1 MAFTVTSTPKVKAS
15 TPKGAPLVKG
25 PATGRLAALLEQERD
40 LLGVGPVTEDVYE
53 SLDTAYKEAH
63 PKAVVEDT
71 VQGTFTSADNVAV
84 DKRVAADIYNDQ
96 QWTPYILGQRREEA
110 YVDPELDQEQEKADL
125 EEFAYRI
132 NVSPEDV
139 AQDPALYEQ
148 FGRHLGKKYRVLN
161 KDKYFEY
168 NDEGGQPPNAQRI
181 PTPWVQ
187 PRHVSKNTVHDVE
200 GFMFEKQNPTTEE
213 EFAYNAGLR
222 VYDALQNTLNK
233 VAYGPS
239 VQSKIHAKAVEE
251 SGNTAEDM
259 AHFVNKFVAS
269 YASLAE
275 HDIDVGKA
283 WSDIMLHSVLA
294 YYKGNHWRSV
304 LRNKDIETGK
314 ELDAES
320 EFRGGVAGDQ
330 EIGHMVLSSMG
341 VEKSTNKEK
350 ALAGSLSRNI
360 VTDVFSK
367 NVGNNMWEEKLFEI
381 SALDTD
387 GYKNP
392 RVEALTQHGIQI
404 SLRVQDLTSEIVP
417 SSIRDVR
424 TNTITPTLKDAI
436 PRKTRGTKN
445 IEYGNLQQQLE
456 NLHIQSNTMFSIH
469 TPTVNVLN
477 AIMGNI
483 RAIPLLDG
491 PAYLGIKGDG
501 SAFEDAKGTMGQR
514 KGFHYK
520 RNYKGQ
526 LLNKNDEVVN
536 DYNLA
541 ERVSDVS
548 DLIKDKAFNNELQ
561 WAIEKSKL
569 DGFYYDYFY
578 GLNNRLHVDQ
588 TIGNY
593 QHSKL
598 ARAFLGAGIEST
610 YNLKGPSSE
619 AQIMMLKAGIM
630 KKFGHSKENVERA
643 AELFDIN
650 IKEFRRMVGDA
661 GGQGGVDLLNM
672 ATEEGWA
679 SISAIAEAVRFQ
691 EAIDSGANTYKSGFL
706 TEIDGLTNGFAHS
719 AWQTGD
725 PVLASVANLFSD
737 SDFNRWKNGVK
748 FKDAYELL
756 EEEAKDRLRYLW
768 TKEGKQRG
776 FEGLTTEITSK
787 AFNERIRTYNHN
799 KFRDAI
805 GLIEDASSIL
815 GRKFAKK
822 PVMIFG
828 YGAGAA
834 RIEDSVR
841 EFMGDVFAQDP
852 ALLQRMV
859 DNGIDIEKDFI
870 QPLGIVMGES
880 VQIRFSSVKQLS
892 SVLSSAADAAWSQ
905 DFELSIPTNNG
916 FRINLGRVI
925 SEVDED
931 TKTTY
936 TVATGEYRLDKETGE
951 DVPVMR
957 SGVAVYNT
965 KKNFEAWATEHTQS
979 SIKAASQITV
989 MLNHS
994 NDSININRAITKMH
1008 KRILERKGMGP
1019 DAAGNTAAQ
1028 VFDAIFVTPLQAGEY
1043 ANELNDTFR
1052 RLNVESSH
1060 VMNVFDA
1067 LTFELRSDGSR
1078 IEDPIPGNRKDLS
1091 GVSLKDGSQDYK
1103 RRLKPEGHELAR
1115 SNGWSTWDPR
1125 LDVYAFDWTSKS
1137 GMRFVI
1143 DHKTGERMLDDE
1155 GKPIKKWITGGRDLL
1170 ENILNIERRRKIMD
1184 KHIDHVLQFFW
1195 DPSRTKYT

>member
-96 QWTPYILGQRREEA
+96 QWTPYILGQHREEA

-598 ARAFLGAGIEST
+598 ARAFLGAAKTKYTGKIYNVGTGKPQTVNYLSKLVGGKKVFIPNRPGEPKCSSANISKIES
-610 YNLKGPSSE
+610 
-619 AQIMMLKAGIM
+619 
-630 KKFGHSKENVERA
+630 
-643 AELFDIN
+643 ELFNDPHGRPTQPIKVIADEGPWVIETTFAADYIASNHWHAHNTLYFIMEGEMEFGPDEPLYEKGDIRVV
-650 IKEFRRMVGDA
+650 K
-661 GGQGGVDLLNM
+661 GGYSYGPEKPG
-672 ATEEGWA
+672 E
-679 SISAIAEAVRFQ
+679 
-691 EAIDSGANTYKSGFL
+691 
-706 TEIDGLTNGFAHS
+706 
-719 AWQTGD
+719 
-725 PVLASVANLFSD
+725 
-737 SDFNRWKNGVK
+737 NGVK
-748 FKDAYELL
+748 F
-756 EEEAKDRLRYLW
+756 
-768 TKEGKQRG
+768 
-776 FEGLTTEITSK
+776 I
-787 AFNERIRTYNHN
+787 
-799 KFRDAI
+799 
-805 GLIEDASSIL
+805 LI
-815 GRKFAKK
+815 
-822 PVMIFG
+822 
-828 YGAGAA
+828 
-834 RIEDSVR
+834 
-841 EFMGDVFAQDP
+841 
-852 ALLQRMV
+852 
-859 DNGIDIEKDFI
+859 
-870 QPLGIVMGES
+870 
-880 VQIRFSSVKQLS
+880 
-892 SVLSSAADAAWSQ
+892 
-905 DFELSIPTNNG
+905 
-916 FRINLGRVI
+916 
-925 SEVDED
+925 
-931 TKTTY
+931 
-936 TVATGEYRLDKETGE
+936 
-951 DVPVMR
+951 
-957 SGVAVYNT
+957 
-965 KKNFEAWATEHTQS
+965 
-979 SIKAASQITV
+979 
-989 MLNHS
+989 
-994 NDSININRAITKMH
+994 
-1008 KRILERKGMGP
+1008 
-1019 DAAGNTAAQ
+1019 
-1028 VFDAIFVTPLQAGEY
+1028 
-1043 ANELNDTFR
+1043 
-1052 RLNVESSH
+1052 
-1060 VMNVFDA
+1060 
-1067 LTFELRSDGSR
+1067 
-1078 IEDPIPGNRKDLS
+1078 
-1091 GVSLKDGSQDYK
+1091 
-1103 RRLKPEGHELAR
+1103 
-1115 SNGWSTWDPR
+1115 SNGGPVDLNWSDITPPPR
-1125 LDVYAFDWTSKS
+1125 
-1137 GMRFVI
+1137 
-1143 DHKTGERMLDDE
+1143 
-1155 GKPIKKWITGGRDLL
+1155 
-1170 ENILNIERRRKIMD
+1170 
-1184 KHIDHVLQFFW
+1184 
-1195 DPSRTKYT
+1195 